1 MKERFPPETERK
13 LLALGNRRDFRVL
26 ALTIGWILLV
36 LAAWLYTAFHFARGF
51 TSPSHFVFPL
61 LWVLPFYP
69 LRVQN
74 TLCGKTFYANVVS
87 AKYSST
93 YKALTGPMTWKQ
105 MREMEVSTADV
116 VFDGDHGER
125 LRNTYKERS
134 VLANEIYYKPG
145 DRVLVLRGLKYPV
158 KYPIPD
164 NAEYL
169 CPVCGNFIKPG
180 RRRCPWCKA
189 NFE

>member
-13 LLALGNRRDFRVL
+13 LLALGNRRYFRVL
-26 ALTIGWILLV
+26 TLTIGWILLV
-36 LAAWLYTAFHFARGF
+36 FAVWLYTAFRSERGF
-51 TSPSHFVFPL
+51 TSPSNFVFPL

-69 LRVQN
+69 FRVQN
-74 TLCGKTFYANVVS
+74 TLRSKTFYANVVS

-93 YKALTGPMTWKQ
+93 FKALTGPMTWKQ

-125 LRNTYKERS
+125 LCVTYKERS

-164 NAEYL
+164 DAEYL
-169 CPVCGNFIKPG
+169 CPVCGNFIKPA

>member
-13 LLALGNRRDFRVL
+13 LLALGNRRYLRVL

-51 TSPSHFVFPL
+51 TSPSNFVFPL

-125 LRNTYKERS
+125 LRVTYKERS

-158 KYPIPD
+158 KCPIPD
-164 NAEYL
+164 DAEYL

-180 RRRCPWCKA
+180 RRRCQWCRA